1 MTGTNTRQ
9 PTSPQGNQWLKPYY
23 FSRAAFSAVWVLA
36 ALTVGKSMPG
46 AAAALLLV
54 YPAWDAAA
62 NFVDARRNGGLQKN
76 LPQSLNMVAS
86 GVTAAGVAIA
96 LGIGMNAVLGVF
108 GVWAV
113 LSGLFQL
120 ATGVRRWKYNG
131 AQWAMIASGAQSAL
145 AGAFFVRQAS
155 GPTVPGIAD
164 VAPYAAFGAFYFFLS
179 ALWLAVSDMRRRK
192 AASIQA

>member
-1 MTGTNTRQ
+1 MTDTRNDSF
-9 PTSPQGNQWLKPYY
+9 TSPQGNRWLKPYY

-36 ALTVGKSMPG
+36 AFTVGKSMPG
-46 AAAALLLV
+46 VAAALLLV

-76 LPQSLNMVAS
+76 LPQSLNMLAS
-86 GVTAAGVAIA
+86 AVTTAAVTIA
-96 LGIGMNAVLGVF
+96 LGFGMNAVLGVF

-120 ATGVRRWKYNG
+120 ATGVRRWKHHG

-145 AGAFFVRQAS
+145 AGAFFVRQAGAS
-155 GPTVPGIAD
+155 AVPGITD

-179 ALWLAVSDMRRRK
+179 GVWLVVSDMRGRK
-192 AASIQA
+192 AASARA